1 MVLQELSNYIEDLCR
16 RHIKIKHGSK
26 ECHFV
31 NLNDDKKQTGLA
43 QRLHYPGV
51 YFSTSGYRLQGNDT
65 DVKRYHT
72 CRLEVWYHAKD
83 TGNYGEI
90 ELRLSQANEILC
102 DILAQMIHDKR
113 QRKVPVLKGISLDG
127 VQVEDI
133 MNASNA
139 LYGCQVDFIVPSS
152 LCIADRLQNFADEGQ
167 FDATFTEAFD

>member
-43 QRLHYPGV
+43 QRMRYPGV
-51 YFSTSGYRLQGNDT
+51 YFSTSGYRLQGADT
-65 DVKRYHT
+65 DMKRMHT
-72 CRLEVWYHAKD
+72 CRLEVLYHVTD
-83 TGNYGEI
+83 TADYAQI
-90 ELRLSQANEILC
+90 EQRVSQANDILC

-113 QRKVPVLKGISLDG
+113 QRAVPVLKGITLDG

-139 LYGCQVDFIVPSS
+139 LYGCQVDIVVPSS

-167 FDATFTEAFD
+167 FDATFTEVFD